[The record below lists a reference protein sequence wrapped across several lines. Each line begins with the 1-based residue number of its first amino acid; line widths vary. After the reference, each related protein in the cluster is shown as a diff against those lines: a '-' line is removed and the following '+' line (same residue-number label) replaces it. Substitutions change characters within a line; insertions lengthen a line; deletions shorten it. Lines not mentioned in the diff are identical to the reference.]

1 MRLRVAIYACVL
13 VAIAGSAAQ
22 AADLGDTA
30 PPYGPRADLAGSV
43 VVVPACEESVRA
55 VLMRCLP
62 RREIVRPEDVGLIRI
77 ERSLGRPGP
86 LPYKQLFTWP

>member
-1 MRLRVAIYACVL
+1 MRLRVAIYGCL
-13 VAIAGSAAQ
+13 FMAIAGAASR
-22 AADLGDTA
+22 AADLGEAA
-30 PPYGPRADLAGSV
+30 PPYGRPVDLARSV

-62 RREIVRPEDVGLIRI
+62 RREIARPDDIGLIRI